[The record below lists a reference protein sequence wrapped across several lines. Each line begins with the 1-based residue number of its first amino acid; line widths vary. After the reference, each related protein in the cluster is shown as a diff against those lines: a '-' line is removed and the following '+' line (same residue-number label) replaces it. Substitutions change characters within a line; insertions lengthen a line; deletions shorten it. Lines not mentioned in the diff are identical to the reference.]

1 MLKIR
6 FLTKVHSPEMMPP
19 TEIQIQIFNVEVRG
33 KEKKLEG
40 GGLDERG
47 WKRRRLTFIITKRA
61 VKHHVFKLL

>member
-19 TEIQIQIFNVEVRG
+19 TGIQIQIFNVEVRG

-40 GGLDERG
+40 GGGGSMKGDG
-47 WKRRRLTFIITKRA
+47 SGGG
-61 VKHHVFKLL
+61 